1 MNIMPSTSRHLSI
14 PQAAIIAAL
23 GVAVST
29 SAFAQSQLQ
38 TQITPQ
44 MRSEARAVMQAC
56 RADHDRL
63 CGGVTP
69 GGGRIL
75 ACLQSH
81 AGQLTATC
89 AQTLPRAQAL
99 RDSAVS
105 AGVAPK

>member
-1 MNIMPSTSRHLSI
+1 MPSTFRLLAI
-14 PQAAIIAAL
+14 PQAAIIVAL
-23 GVAVST
+23 GVAAST

-56 RADHDRL
+56 SADHDRL
-63 CGGVTP
+63 CSDVAP

>member
-1 MNIMPSTSRHLSI
+1 MLLPH
-14 PQAAIIAAL
+14 AATIIAL
-23 GVAVST
+23 GIATST
-29 SAFAQSQLQ
+29 PSFAQTQLQ

-56 RADHDRL
+56 RADYDHL
-63 CGGVTP
+63 CSDVAP

-81 AGQLTATC
+81 AGQLTSSC
-89 AQTLPRAQAL
+89 AQAMPRAQAL

>member
-1 MNIMPSTSRHLSI
+1 MPFVLHSLRFL
-14 PQAAIIAAL
+14 PQAAAIVAL
-23 GVAVST
+23 GTSTPAV
-29 SAFAQSQLQ
+29 AQSQLQ

-56 RADHDRL
+56 RTDYESL
-63 CGGVTP
+63 CSNVAP

-81 AGQLTATC
+81 AGQLTSTC

-105 AGVAPK
+105 TGVAPK

>member
-1 MNIMPSTSRHLSI
+1 MSSI
-14 PQAAIIAAL
+14 FRAVSLAQAATIVVLGAAT
-23 GVAVST
+23 ST
-29 SAFAQSQLQ
+29 SAFAQSQPR
-38 TQITPQ
+38 TPATPQ

-56 RADHDRL
+56 RADYDRL
-63 CGGVTP
+63 CSDVAP

-81 AGQLTATC
+81 AGQLTPTC

>member
-1 MNIMPSTSRHLSI
+1 MPSTFPRLSL
-14 PQAAIIAAL
+14 PQAAIIVAL
-23 GVAVST
+23 GVATST

-56 RADHDRL
+56 RADYDRL
-63 CGGVTP
+63 CSNVAP

-75 ACLQSH
+75 ACLQTH
-81 AGQLTATC
+81 AGQLTASC

>member
-1 MNIMPSTSRHLSI
+1 MLPIFRFL
-14 PQAAIIAAL
+14 PQAAAIVAL
-23 GVAVST
+23 GAST

-56 RADHDRL
+56 RADYDRH
-63 CGGVTP
+63 CSDVTP

-81 AGQLTATC
+81 AGQLTSTC

-99 RDSAVS
+99 RAG

>member
-1 MNIMPSTSRHLSI
+1 MTSVFRAV
-14 PQAAIIAAL
+14 PQAAAIVAL
-23 GVAVST
+23 VAST
-29 SAFAQSQLQ
+29 SAWAQSQLQ

-44 MRSEARAVMQAC
+44 MRNEARTVMQAC
-56 RADHDRL
+56 RTDYESL
-63 CGGVTP
+63 CSNVAP

-81 AGQLTATC
+81 AGQLTSSC
-89 AQTLPRAQAL
+89 AQALPRAQAL

>member
-1 MNIMPSTSRHLSI
+1 MSNIFHPISRTRI
-14 PQAAIIAAL
+14 AIATVLFTAT
-23 GVAVST
+23 VT
-29 SAFAQSQLQ
+29 PCFAQA
-38 TQITPQ
+38 QITPR

-56 RADHDRL
+56 RADYDHL
-63 CGGVTP
+63 CGEVAP

-81 AGQLTATC
+81 AGQLTSSC
-89 AQTLPRAQAL
+89 AQAMPRAQAL

>member
-1 MNIMPSTSRHLSI
+1 MSSI
-14 PQAAIIAAL
+14 FRFLPRAVAIIAL
-23 GVAVST
+23 GAST
-29 SAFAQSQLQ
+29 SAFAQSQPQ
-38 TQITPQ
+38 MQITPQ

-56 RADHDRL
+56 RADYDRL
-63 CGGVTP
+63 CSDVAP

-81 AGQLTATC
+81 AGQLTPTC
-89 AQTLPRAQAL
+89 AQALPRAQAL

>member
-1 MNIMPSTSRHLSI
+1 MPSTFRFLSF
-14 PQAAIIAAL
+14 PQAAITVAL
-23 GVAVST
+23 GISASAP
-29 SAFAQSQLQ
+29 AFAQSPLQ

-56 RADHDRL
+56 RSDYDRL
-63 CGGVTP
+63 CSDVAP

-81 AGQLTATC
+81 AGQLTSPC

-99 RDSAVS
+99 RDSATS
-105 AGVAPK
+105 AGIAPK

>member
-1 MNIMPSTSRHLSI
+1 MLSI
-14 PQAAIIAAL
+14 FRFLPQAAAIVAL
-23 GVAVST
+23 GAST
-29 SAFAQSQLQ
+29 SAFAQSALQ

-56 RADHDRL
+56 RADYDRH
-63 CGGVTP
+63 CSDVAP

-81 AGQLTATC
+81 AGQLTSTC

-99 RDSAVS
+99 RAGAAS

>member
-1 MNIMPSTSRHLSI
+1 MPSTFRLLSI
-14 PQAAIIAAL
+14 PQAAIIVALCVAA
-23 GVAVST
+23 ST
-29 SAFAQSQLQ
+29 SAFAQNQLQ

-56 RADHDRL
+56 RTDFDRL
-63 CGGVTP
+63 CSDVTP

-81 AGQLTATC
+81 AGQLAPSC
-89 AQTLPRAQAL
+89 AQAMPRAQAL

>member
-1 MNIMPSTSRHLSI
+1 MPSTFRLLAI
-14 PQAAIIAAL
+14 PQAAIIVAL
-23 GVAVST
+23 GIAAST

-38 TQITPQ
+38 TQMTPQ
-44 MRSEARAVMQAC
+44 MRSEARAVMRDC
-56 RADHDRL
+56 RTDHDRF
-63 CGGVTP
+63 CSDVAP

-81 AGQLTATC
+81 AGQLSSAC
-89 AQTLPRAQAL
+89 AQALPRAQAL

>member
-1 MNIMPSTSRHLSI
+1 VPSIFRVL
-14 PQAAIIAAL
+14 PRAAAVIAL
-23 GVAVST
+23 VAST

-56 RADHDRL
+56 RTDYESL
-63 CGGVTP
+63 CSNVAP
-69 GGGRIL
+69 GGGRII

-81 AGQLTATC
+81 AGQLTSTC
-89 AQTLPRAQAL
+89 AQALPRAQAL
-99 RDSAVS
+99 RDGAVS

>member
-1 MNIMPSTSRHLSI
+1 MPSIFRVL
-14 PQAAIIAAL
+14 PRAAAVIAL
-23 GVAVST
+23 VAST

-56 RADHDRL
+56 RTDYESL
-63 CGGVTP
+63 CSNVAP
-69 GGGRIL
+69 GGGRII

-81 AGQLTATC
+81 AGQLTSTC
-89 AQTLPRAQAL
+89 AQALPRAQAL
-99 RDSAVS
+99 RDGAVS

>member
-1 MNIMPSTSRHLSI
+1 MPFVLHSLRFL
-14 PQAAIIAAL
+14 PQAAAIVAL
-23 GVAVST
+23 GAST
-29 SAFAQSQLQ
+29 PAFAQSQLQ

-56 RADHDRL
+56 RTDYESL
-63 CGGVTP
+63 CSNVAP

-81 AGQLTATC
+81 AGQLTSTC

-105 AGVAPK
+105 TGVAPK

>member
-1 MNIMPSTSRHLSI
+1 MLSNLRFQ
-14 PQAAIIAAL
+14 PQAAAIVAL
-23 GVAVST
+23 GAST

-56 RADHDRL
+56 RADYDRH
-63 CGGVTP
+63 CSDVTP

-81 AGQLTATC
+81 AGQLTSTC

-99 RDSAVS
+99 RAGAAS